1 MAMELAWILTC
12 AVQSEAVL
20 PTSALLPPGPYVI
33 GEVFAPGTGIAWI
46 LSSAVGFAA
55 IYSMRPFWNRKLP
68 LPNVWPAS
76 NAQFGPELSGS
87 TVVGATRKP

>member
-1 MAMELAWILTC
+1 MEPAWILTC

-33 GEVFAPGTGIAWI
+33 GEVSAPGTGMDWI
-46 LSSAVGFAA
+46 WSFEVGFAA

-68 LPNVWPAS
+68 LPNVWSAS
-76 NAQFGPELSGS
+76 NAQFAPELSGS
-87 TVVGATRKP
+87 TVVVSEAS